1 MIGAL
6 IGILITVVL
15 LGVLWWGIMR
25 IWPTIT
31 AYMAEP
37 FQTIAYVILVVI
49 LVLIAIYI
57 ILQLL
62 SMAGVSVPWY
72 GGHALR

>member
-6 IGILITVVL
+6 IGIFITVVL

-25 IWPTIT
+25 IWPTI
-31 AYMAEP
+31 AVYMAEP
-37 FQTIAYVILVVI
+37 FQTIAYVTLVFILI
-49 LVLIAIYI
+49 LIAIFV

-72 GGHALR
+72 GHMR